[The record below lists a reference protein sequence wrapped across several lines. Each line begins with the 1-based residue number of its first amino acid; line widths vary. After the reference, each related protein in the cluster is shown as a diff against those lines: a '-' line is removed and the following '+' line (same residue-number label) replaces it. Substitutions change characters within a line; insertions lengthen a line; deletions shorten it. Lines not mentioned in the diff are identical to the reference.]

1 MAAGPSILLVKL
13 GYIGISVQKDLK
25 PGRTLGFIHETE
37 LTIFAGSVGE
47 KKTATG
53 AHLLGV

>member
-47 KKTATG
+47 KK
-53 AHLLGV
+53 LRRVPIY